1 MLNLETIHYEKSDA
15 VATIKLNRPHVL
27 NAASRKL
34 WLDFRRA
41 LREAAKDTEV
51 KAIIITGEGRAFS
64 AGADLKESQS
74 RTLDEY
80 RDYLVEGQEISR
92 ELYRMEKPTIAAV
105 NGYALGSGCEIAVCC
120 DIRIAAESAKFGFPE
135 ARVASGVGSGVLQL
149 LPLLLGMGKAKELIF
164 TAEYIDGDEA
174 ARIGLVNM
182 VVPDDQLMH
191 KAQEIAAKMAAN
203 SALSISLMK
212 AILNR
217 AHEASMEAI
226 MDWEVEMMMSA
237 IQTQER
243 VKALEDFTA
252 RKR

>member
-1 MLNLETIHYEKSDA
+1 MNLETILYEKSDA

>member
-1 MLNLETIHYEKSDA
+1 MLNLETILYEKSDA